1 MDEGIDPRV
10 MIGPGKQLQQAREAL
25 NLTPQEMA
33 VRLHLHMNVINAIE
47 AENYNELPPAY
58 MRGYIRSYARIVG
71 LEAEPLIDAYNKIA
85 RETPVIQPW
94 AGKPSRPVRSHDKPV
109 KAVTYLVIVIL
120 GGLLFVWWQNR
131 EGGWPELPLSSEPAP
146 TQPILPESQPAAPA
160 LEQPPPSE
168 ISSPSD
174 SPPPTRAWPDSRD
187 TTTPAVAPPAQEVP
201 PSDATMAS
209 PPAVAGPSG
218 GLMDSKSR
226 SLVLE
231 PIKDSWM
238 EITDAKGEQLYRR
251 LVKGGQTVSLQG
263 EPPFKVIIG
272 NAGSVKVLYNGKPV
286 DISSFSRGG
295 VARFQ
300 VGDEGGLRL

>member
-1 MDEGIDPRV
+1 
-10 MIGPGKQLQQAREAL
+10 
-25 NLTPQEMA
+25 
-33 VRLHLHMNVINAIE
+33 
-47 AENYNELPPAY
+47 
-58 MRGYIRSYARIVG
+58 
-71 LEAEPLIDAYNKIA
+71 
-85 RETPVIQPW
+85 
-94 AGKPSRPVRSHDKPV
+94 
-109 KAVTYLVIVIL
+109 
-120 GGLLFVWWQNR
+120 
-131 EGGWPELPLSSEPAP
+131 
-146 TQPILPESQPAAPA
+146 
-160 LEQPPPSE
+160 
-168 ISSPSD
+168 
-174 SPPPTRAWPDSRD
+174 
-187 TTTPAVAPPAQEVP
+187 
-201 PSDATMAS
+201 
-209 PPAVAGPSG
+209 
-218 GLMDSKSR
+218 MDSKSR